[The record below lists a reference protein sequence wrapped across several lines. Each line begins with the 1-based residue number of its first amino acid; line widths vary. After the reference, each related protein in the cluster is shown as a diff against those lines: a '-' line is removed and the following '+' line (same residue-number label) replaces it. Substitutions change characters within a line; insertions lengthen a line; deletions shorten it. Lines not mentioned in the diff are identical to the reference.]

1 MDKLIELLFRE
12 PLLLFVV
19 GAWIFG
25 MIGNAAK
32 AKKKVQSRRR
42 ARPATEAKIEAA
54 VQMPVVD
61 RRRGVATQPR
71 AAGNLSGAAATAP
84 PQPPPI
90 APSQARPAGSAA
102 QTPEQIALE
111 MRRVL
116 GLEAAPPPPLRAP
129 KSVASKP
136 PSNPIAPP
144 LISSRTEGNAAIGA
158 AKDRSLKT
166 RVDPHVGERIRNRH
180 MAESKVGLP
189 RAGQGA
195 LGGLGGRVK
204 PKQRPVA
211 RGSRYSL
218 DDLRKAIVI
227 NEILNPP
234 VSMRSYDE
242 RRAD

>member
-32 AKKKVQSRRR
+32 AKKKVESRRR
-42 ARPATEAKIEAA
+42 ARPATQAKIEAA
-54 VQMPVVD
+54 VQKPVVD
-61 RRRGVATQPR
+61 RRRGVATQPS
-71 AAGNLSGAAATAP
+71 AAGTRSGASATAT
-84 PQPPPI
+84 PPPLPI
-90 APSQARPAGSAA
+90 ARSQGRLAGSAA

-116 GLEAAPPPPLRAP
+116 GLEAGAPPRAS
-129 KSVASKP
+129 KSVAPKP
-136 PSNPIAPP
+136 PSNPVAPP
-144 LISSRTEGNAAIGA
+144 PISSQPEGNAAIGA
-158 AKDRSLKT
+158 NRDRSLKT
-166 RVDPHVGERIRNRH
+166 RVDPHVGERIRDRH
-180 MAESKVGLP
+180 MADSKVGVP

-204 PKQRPVA
+204 HKQRA
-211 RGSRYSL
+211 ATRGSRYAL

-242 RRAD
+242 RRPD

>member
-32 AKKKVQSRRR
+32 AKKKVESRRR
-42 ARPATEAKIEAA
+42 ARPATQAKIEAA
-54 VQMPVVD
+54 VQKPVVD
-61 RRRGVATQPR
+61 RRRGVVTQPS
-71 AAGNLSGAAATAP
+71 AAGNRSGAGATATP
-84 PQPPPI
+84 PPPPI
-90 APSQARPAGSAA
+90 ARSQGRLAGSAA

-116 GLEAAPPPPLRAP
+116 GLEAGAPPRAS
-129 KSVASKP
+129 KSVAPKP
-136 PSNPIAPP
+136 PSNPVAPP
-144 LISSRTEGNAAIGA
+144 PISSQPEGNAAIGA
-158 AKDRSLKT
+158 TRDRSLKT
-166 RVDPHVGERIRNRH
+166 RVDPHVGERIRDRH
-180 MAESKVGLP
+180 MAESKVGVP

-204 PKQRPVA
+204 HKQRA
-211 RGSRYSL
+211 ATRGSRYSL

-242 RRAD
+242 RRPD